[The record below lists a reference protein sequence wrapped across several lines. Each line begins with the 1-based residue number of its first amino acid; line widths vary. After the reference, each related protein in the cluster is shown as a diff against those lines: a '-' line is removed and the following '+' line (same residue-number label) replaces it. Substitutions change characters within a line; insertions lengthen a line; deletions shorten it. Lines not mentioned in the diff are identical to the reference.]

1 MKLNAILIVCVLCAI
16 VVELVF
22 AVTAF
27 QQDFPIFNASGT
39 NQTTNF
45 VDVNGNVGAED
56 SRFMWNNTGLALIAQ
71 AFVLFAAAAATLGL
85 LRNGEEKH
93 A

>member
-1 MKLNAILIVCVLCAI
+1 MKLNAILIVCVVCAI
-16 VVELVF
+16 IAELLF
-22 AVTAF
+22 ASVAL
-27 QQDFPIFNASGT
+27 QQDFPIFSASGT
-39 NQTTNF
+39 NQTINF
-45 VDVNGNVGAED
+45 VDVNGDVGAED

>member
-1 MKLNAILIVCVLCAI
+1 MKLNAILIACVLCAI
-16 VVELVF
+16 ITELLFVGV
-22 AVTAF
+22 AL
-27 QQDFPIFNASGT
+27 QQDFPIFSASGP
-39 NQTTNF
+39 NQTTF
-45 VDVNGNVGAED
+45 VDVNGDVGAED

-85 LRNGEEKH
+85 LRSGEEKH

>member
-1 MKLNAILIVCVLCAI
+1 MKLNAILIACVLCAI
-16 VVELVF
+16 ITELLFVGV
-22 AVTAF
+22 AL
-27 QQDFPIFNASGT
+27 QQDFPIFSASGT
-39 NQTTNF
+39 NQTTTF
-45 VDVNGNVGAED
+45 VDVNGDVGAED